1 METRRCTKTMRAVTE
16 KQKKK
21 DEEKKEKGHEKEM
34 RGRIR
39 ERMRGSRRRLRE
51 EENTVK
57 ITVLHSSHSI
67 EDASVHPLKKS
78 LIYLYSQLQYSGFHL
93 MPDFMHMELLGV
105 LSRYSIPLLKC
116 VIEPDNLQSIDRDLS
131 QYCRRSG
138 STMFGRKAP
147 SASVARRLYSLLPF
161 ILKNT
166 ISDTVSNFKLSN
178 AQKERLN
185 SFTDEEVMR
194 KREDWKAKLKAA
206 YGQSTTR
213 GIFQNPSL
221 KYMIPLNLI
230 AADPLH
236 VFFLGIGAKVFDL
249 IEETPLMDW
258 LLSV

>member
-1 METRRCTKTMRAVTE
+1 
-16 KQKKK
+16 
-21 DEEKKEKGHEKEM
+21 
-34 RGRIR
+34 
-39 ERMRGSRRRLRE
+39 
-51 EENTVK
+51 
-57 ITVLHSSHSI
+57 
-67 EDASVHPLKKS
+67 
-78 LIYLYSQLQYSGFHL
+78 
-93 MPDFMHMELLGV
+93 MHMELLGV

-194 KREDWKAKLKAA
+194 KREDWKAKVESYSKKTFLLEFTKSEEERVMKDVEKDIQSLGSGVFAHNYTIFGDIFCVVA
-206 YGQSTTR
+206 DMKQKNRNAQFFGPCEKHRMIDLWKISVQSCIVTHVLCLPSTTR
-213 GIFQNPSL
+213 
-221 KYMIPLNLI
+221 
-230 AADPLH
+230 
-236 VFFLGIGAKVFDL
+236 
-249 IEETPLMDW
+249 EEMLEAQECVVKRNDYF
-258 LLSV
+258 V